1 MAKQP
6 KKNEGSLSIQL
17 VTEMD
22 EVQQAC
28 DVIRRLLPEL
38 PENAAKL
45 LVDLCF
51 DLLQGSS
58 LDVLSSSDMPTAKA
72 NRLEMRV
79 AFKVP
84 GLLELV
90 TAANAAFDCHGAH
103 SVAPVL
109 CWYRERIVTGSP
121 AD

>member
-1 MAKQP
+1 MANQP
-6 KKNEGSLSIQL
+6 QKNEGSLSIQL

-38 PENAAKL
+38 PEYSAKL

-51 DLLQGSS
+51 DLLNSS
-58 LDVLSSSDMPTAKA
+58 RLDVLSSSDVSTPKA
-72 NRLEMRV
+72 DGLELRIS
-79 AFKVP
+79 FKVP
-84 GLLELV
+84 RLLELV